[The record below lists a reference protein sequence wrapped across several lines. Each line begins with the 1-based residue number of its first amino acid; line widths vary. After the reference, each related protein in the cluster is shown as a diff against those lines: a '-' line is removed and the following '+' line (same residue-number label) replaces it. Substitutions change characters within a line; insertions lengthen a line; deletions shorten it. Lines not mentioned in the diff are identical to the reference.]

1 MSRHRSPIRPGTASF
16 AQAVLV
22 LCTVFTVTLPAT
34 ASTNSEVAS
43 LRDRLGT
50 GWETVRTPS
59 VRVFVRPQSRPAPA
73 RLEELEARVQQIAA
87 RLHIAHGAL
96 QSLRDDPIDY
106 FLVDEPRIMEGFG
119 AGDIEGLAYP
129 ESRLIVSSRL
139 PHEHELVHVL
149 LPLAIPGRPSANQPL
164 LQEGLASYLGGN
176 GADAEFTVLA
186 HAETILE
193 NAHVDLASLWTS
205 AGWRGS
211 SLSAYDRYAIAARF
225 VQFLVEG
232 REGTGVLL
240 ELVRLLCGRAED
252 VAARPWSAIRVQLE
266 GVYDT
271 RWDELELAFHRW
283 RRSHPVAGLHEI
295 VPPGRAADLVAADE
309 RHVARVWIEPGA
321 WSIAVTAHH
330 GPIDVDLFWG
340 APRPRSSAMTA
351 APSSGHR
358 FRLHVDEERV
368 ELVDQYAGRVL
379 MRSAWSPPPAPVR
392 ASSPAVAN
400 GRERVFRFEAARGE
414 SLVAPTALG
423 LWSRPVFEPR

>member
-1 MSRHRSPIRPGTASF
+1 MSRHRSPIRLGTSF
-16 AQAVLV
+16 FEQVVLV
-22 LCTVFTVTLPAT
+22 LCTVVTATLPAT

-43 LRDRLGT
+43 LRARLGT
-50 GWETVRTPS
+50 GWETIRTPS
-59 VRVFVRPQSRPAPA
+59 VRVFVRPQSRPTPA

-87 RLHIAHGAL
+87 RLHIAPGVL
-96 QSLRDDPIDY
+96 QSLHADPIDY
-106 FLVDEPRIMEGFG
+106 FLVDDPRMMEGFG

-129 ESRLIVSSRL
+129 ETRLIVSSRL

-149 LPLAIPGRPSANQPL
+149 LPLALPGRPSANQPL

-186 HAETILE
+186 HADAILE
-193 NAHVDLASLWTS
+193 KLYVDLASLWTS

-232 REGTGVLL
+232 SEGTGALL
-240 ELVRLLCGRAED
+240 ELARLLCGRAED

-271 RWDELELAFHRW
+271 RWDEIELAFHRW

-295 VPPGRAADLVAADE
+295 APPGRAADLVAADE

-321 WSIAVTAHH
+321 WSIALTAHH
-330 GPIDVDLFWG
+330 GPVDVDLFWG

-358 FRLHVDEERV
+358 FRLHVDEEQV

-379 MRSAWSPPPAPVR
+379 MRSAWAPSQAPVR
-392 ASSPAVAN
+392 AASPGVVN
-400 GRERVFRFEAARGE
+400 RRERVFRFEASMGE
-414 SLVAPTALG
+414 ALVAPTTLG